1 MANRGGNEMSDSA
14 DNGSHE
20 PDRIVVDP
28 RIMVGKPVVR
38 GTRVPVSL
46 ILNLIAH
53 GYSFERIVE
62 AYPYVHEEDIRA
74 SLLYAES
81 VMNGMKIEA
90 MAS

>member
-1 MANRGGNEMSDSA
+1 MNDSGANGFL
-14 DNGSHE
+14 E

-53 GYSFERIVE
+53 GYSFQRIVE
-62 AYPYVHEEDIRA
+62 EYPVLTDADIRA
-74 SLLYAES
+74 AILYASDVLDHREVRELVPS
-81 VMNGMKIEA
+81 P
-90 MAS
+90 